1 MAAAP
6 GSLRSLQRAA
16 ELREVC
22 YRVKAVARLPE
33 MTSELLRAPDM
44 TLRKAGNHVSGTRR
58 QPGPA
63 VGTAE
68 GLAVAGCRA
77 WCTAV
82 FPRPRPLSPGRVP
95 DPPGADPAGGPGR
108 QAGPA
113 GQPEGRVGASVK
125 AASRALQAGDRRR
138 RIFCLKLMRNL
149 ARPIVNGAGT
159 WLLRKVI
166 TLRDSRRVLRAG
178 SERLGLGR
186 ARTSD

>member
-16 ELREVC
+16 ELHEVC

-44 TLRKAGNHVSGTRR
+44 TLRNAGNHVSGTRR
-58 QPGPA
+58 QPGSA
-63 VGTAE
+63 MGMAE

-82 FPRPRPLSPGRVP
+82 FPGPPPLSPRRVP
-95 DPPGADPAGGPGR
+95 DPPGADPAEGPGR

-113 GQPEGRVGASVK
+113 G
-125 AASRALQAGDRRR
+125 
-138 RIFCLKLMRNL
+138 
-149 ARPIVNGAGT
+149 
-159 WLLRKVI
+159 
-166 TLRDSRRVLRAG
+166 
-178 SERLGLGR
+178 
-186 ARTSD
+186 